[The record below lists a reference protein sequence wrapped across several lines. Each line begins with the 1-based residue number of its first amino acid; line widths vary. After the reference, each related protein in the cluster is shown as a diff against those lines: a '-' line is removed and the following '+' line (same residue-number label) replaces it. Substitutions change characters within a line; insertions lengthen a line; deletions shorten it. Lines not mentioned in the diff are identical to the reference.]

1 MGGLTTLPKTQRTMQ
16 YLTIRTDAVVAPLVQ
31 GRIIPECGRINKLAK
46 DKVVELHFF
55 GEYVRIIG
63 ECSRKVKVPQ
73 KALKDG
79 EALIAW
85 MEQRIEKAWHN

>member
-1 MGGLTTLPKTQRTMQ
+1 MQ
-16 YLTIRTDAVVAPLVQ
+16 NLTIRVDAVVAPLVQ
-31 GRIIPECGRINKLAK
+31 GRIIPECGRISKLAK
-46 DKVVELHFF
+46 EKVVELHFI
-55 GEYVRIIG
+55 GDYVRIIG

-85 MEQRIEKAWHN
+85 MEQRIEKAWNN